1 MNNGKFQESD
11 IPIKKENNI
20 KYITY
25 EPTPKIIYSQ
35 INRPYPTK
43 QIIQQEIP
51 FASKSYIQPAEGYKI
66 INLPTKIIEG
76 PQIEPIQQQYEEI
89 EQPIITKKKVIEM
102 MPVEVEIEE
111 HNYPKKKD
119 FKKFHAHKDIIDYE
133 RQAKMK
139 RKPKMI
145 EEEEE
150 DEVEVYYQPMYRK
163 VKKSSVNYEDQ
174 IQEPKNYKYQ
184 DEFYYQ

>member
-25 EPTPKIIYSQ
+25 EPTPKITYSQ
-35 INRPYPTK
+35 INRPYPAK

-89 EQPIITKKKVIEM
+89 DQPIITKKKVIEM

-111 HNYPKKKD
+111 HN
-119 FKKFHAHKDIIDYE
+119 
-133 RQAKMK
+133 
-139 RKPKMI
+139 
-145 EEEEE
+145 
-150 DEVEVYYQPMYRK
+150 
-163 VKKSSVNYEDQ
+163 
-174 IQEPKNYKYQ
+174 
-184 DEFYYQ
+184 